1 MIRRVVHLLTII
13 HNPIS
18 WTLGKRIFSLFILI
32 SFWTLP
38 TQGGVPHA
46 QTSVANASVSLPKEQ
61 LPKLLAVSTPSS
73 ASAGPDLLG
82 SVVSGH
88 PDVLNVQGKPAIR
101 FNSNLPVL
109 DPDFLPSF
117 HTPVGDH
124 FETKTDEGYVIT
136 WTVRPSL
143 QKDVAKF
150 VLRNRVPYGMFVA
163 VDPKTGAFLAFY
175 GSQGRTE
182 SDSLVQKASYP
193 AASMFKVVTTAD
205 ALENRKIN
213 PDTEIYF
220 HGCLYCIGPAYWTDN
235 RRRDRLHL
243 TVTEALGKSVNMI
256 FAKIALRYLTPQ
268 NLQSMADRFGFNK
281 EIDSDVPFE
290 MSSAVIPSDR
300 AGFARSAAGFGQ
312 VLISPIHAAVIAG
325 ALSNGGV
332 MMRPHLIESIKGPDG
347 KVFFQPKPQVLAVV
361 ADARIS
367 STLLSMMHSTTV
379 KGTGRRAFFR
389 WHNDPILRK
398 ISVAGK
404 TGTLSGLHPEGLYEW
419 FMGMAPV
426 GTPRIAVA
434 ALTIDRGYW
443 RIKGTDIASRG
454 LRTYFRKNADE

>member
-1 MIRRVVHLLTII
+1 MVHLLSIV

-18 WTLGKRIFSLFILI
+18 WTLGKRIFSLFILV

-38 TQGGVPHA
+38 THGGVSRV
-46 QTSVANASVSLPKEQ
+46 QTSVANASVSLPKSQ
-61 LPKLLAVSTPSS
+61 LPPLLA
-73 ASAGPDLLG
+73 G
-82 SVVSGH
+82 SVGPSAPAGSGIIQSVMSGH
-88 PDVLNVQGKPAIR
+88 PDVLNVQGRPAIR
-101 FNSNLPVL
+101 FVSDLPVL

-117 HTPVGDH
+117 HTPVGNH
-124 FETKTDEGYVIT
+124 FETRTDEGYVIT

-143 QKDVAKF
+143 QRDVAKF
-150 VLRNRVPYGMFVA
+150 VIRNRVPYGMFVA
-163 VDPKTGAFLAFY
+163 VEPKTGAFLAFY

-182 SDSLVQKASYP
+182 SDTLVQKASYP

-220 HGCLYCIGPAYWTDN
+220 HGCLYCIGPTYWTDN

-243 TVTEALGKSVNMI
+243 SVTEALGKSVNMI
-256 FAKIALRYLTPQ
+256 FAKIALRYLTPE
-268 NLQSMADRFGFNK
+268 NLQAMADRFGFNK
-281 EIDSDVPFE
+281 EIESDVPFE
-290 MSSAVIPSDR
+290 MSSAVIPSER

-347 KVFFQPKPQVLAVV
+347 NVVFRTTPKILAVV
-361 ADARIS
+361 ADAKIS

-389 WHNDPILRK
+389 WHHDPILRK

-426 GTPRIAVA
+426 GNPRIAVA

-454 LRTYFRKNADE
+454 LRTYFRKMPDE